1 MTSTNGSGC
10 GAESVEPCRKTFTIL
25 PDWLAPSGHYSLHCR
40 QQACE
45 RIAAGDTAEQAA
57 PHCKDPTR
65 LPDPS
70 TVRRWAQRRLLS
82 LWCWVKAGVKDQH
95 FLRTPTILAWDLGA
109 LCRILP
115 IEARSP

>member
-1 MTSTNGSGC
+1 
-10 GAESVEPCRKTFTIL
+10 
-25 PDWLAPSGHYSLHCR
+25 LHCR

-45 RIAAGDTAEQAA
+45 HVAAGKTAEQAA

-65 LPDPS
+65 LSDPS
-70 TVRRWAQRRLLS
+70 TVRRWVQRRLLTLS
-82 LWCWVKAGVKDQH
+82 CWIKASVRHQR
-95 FLRTPTILAWDLGA
+95 FLQSPTILAWDLGA